1 MKKELIE
8 YVESDKFES
17 ISFNGIKKYLGLS
30 KKHMNEELKEVL
42 NSLELEGLLYEDKD
56 GLYKKMP
63 SNFLVT
69 TIDETKKGTKYY
81 ETNNIRCILQKNKLN
96 GALCYDKVIIDTNTN
111 EVVKVLV
118 RNMPNVVCE
127 VRMTPEG
134 FKYLYPVNTNNN
146 LKITIGTQK
155 MKKLIPGS
163 RVLIEA
169 TNEIYDNMYVGKYIK
184 TIGFINEPDIDF
196 KTIAYNYGFNLE
208 FPKEVLEELK
218 KFSDE
223 VTYEDKIGRVDLTDE
238 RVFTIDGKDCKDMD
252 DAISIKRK
260 EDGGYILKVHIAHVS
275 HYVKFGSAIFE
286 EAARRGNSVY
296 FPDSVVAM
304 LPERLSNELCSLNPN
319 VERLTRTVEIELDK
333 NAKVTSY
340 KTYRSVI
347 KSKLKMNYDDV
358 FDIITGKEAKSEYKP
373 FFNDLMILK
382 ELSEKLTKI
391 KIERGYTSFD
401 SEELKFVMDKLG
413 NTKEILVEKDNIA
426 HEIIE
431 NCMLLPNELVT
442 HLYPGFPFGFRN
454 HELPSAYKMYDL
466 IETLKELGYPIKNLK
481 NMKPNFLIQ
490 RLLND
495 FKGKE
500 EYVIISRII
509 LTSLKL
515 AYYGTENKGHF
526 GLALQNGYTHY
537 TSPIRRLNDLIIH
550 NLLDMYED
558 GNLTKEKLIEID
570 NMIEKLLEHA
580 SRMERQAEK
589 AEYEAD
595 KLQVINYLKQHIG
608 EEQIAYIEKITPE
621 YIKVIV
627 PGLMDG
633 IIKFDD
639 MPERTYMLPSG
650 KLKGVD
656 TGRVYKPGHKVLLT
670 IKDATY
676 VDKSIYYNLIDNL
689 TLTESD
695 SNKLTRKL

>member
-1 MKKELIE
+1 MKRELIE

-17 ISFNGIKKYLGLS
+17 ISFNGIKKYLGVS
-30 KKHMNEELKEVL
+30 KKHMNDELKEVL

-127 VRMTPEG
+127 VRMTIEG

-218 KFSDE
+218 KFSNE
-223 VTYEDKIGRVDLTDE
+223 VTYEDKIGRVDLTNE

-373 FFNDLMILK
+373 FVNDLMILK

-401 SEELKFVMDKLG
+401 NEELKFVMDELG

>member
-218 KFSDE
+218 KFSNE

-373 FFNDLMILK
+373 FVNDLMILK

-401 SEELKFVMDKLG
+401 SEELKFVMDELG

>member
-373 FFNDLMILK
+373 FVNDLMILK

-401 SEELKFVMDKLG
+401 SEELKFVMDELG

-509 LTSLKL
+509 LTSMKL

-621 YIKVIV
+621 YIKVMV

>member
-8 YVESDKFES
+8 YVKSDKFES
-17 ISFNGIKKYLGLS
+17 ISFNGIKKYLGVS
-30 KKHMNEELKEVL
+30 KKHMNDELKEVL
-42 NSLELEGLLYEDKD
+42 NFLELEGLLYEDKD

-373 FFNDLMILK
+373 FVNDLMILK

-401 SEELKFVMDKLG
+401 SEELKFVMDELG

-454 HELPSAYKMYDL
+454 HEIPSAYKMYDL

>member
-155 MKKLIPGS
+155 IKKLIPGS

-184 TIGFINEPDIDF
+184 TIGFINEPDIDY
-196 KTIAYNYGFNLE
+196 KTIVYNYGFNLE

-218 KFSDE
+218 KFSNE

-373 FFNDLMILK
+373 FVNDLMILK

-401 SEELKFVMDKLG
+401 SEELKFVMDELG

-454 HELPSAYKMYDL
+454 HEIPSAYKMYDL

-509 LTSLKL
+509 LTSMKL

-558 GNLTKEKLIEID
+558 RNLTKEKLIEIN

-621 YIKVIV
+621 YIKVMV

>member
-17 ISFNGIKKYLGLS
+17 ISFNGIKKYLGVS

-196 KTIAYNYGFNLE
+196 KTIAYNYGLNLE

-373 FFNDLMILK
+373 FVNDLMILK

-401 SEELKFVMDKLG
+401 SEELKFVRDELG

-454 HELPSAYKMYDL
+454 HEIPSAYKMYDL

-509 LTSLKL
+509 LTSMKL

>member
-8 YVESDKFES
+8 YVKSDKFES
-17 ISFNGIKKYLGLS
+17 ISFNGIKKYLGVS
-30 KKHMNEELKEVL
+30 KKHMNDELKEVL

-155 MKKLIPGS
+155 IKKLIPGS

-184 TIGFINEPDIDF
+184 TIGFINEPDIDY
-196 KTIAYNYGFNLE
+196 KTIVYNYGFNLE

-373 FFNDLMILK
+373 FVNDLMILK

-401 SEELKFVMDKLG
+401 SEELKFVRDELG

-454 HELPSAYKMYDL
+454 HEIPSAYKMYDL

-509 LTSLKL
+509 LTSMKL

-558 GNLTKEKLIEID
+558 RNLTKEKLIEIN

-621 YIKVIV
+621 YIKVMV

>member
-8 YVESDKFES
+8 YVKSDKFES
-17 ISFNGIKKYLGLS
+17 ISFNGIKKYLGVS
-30 KKHMNEELKEVL
+30 KKHMNDELKEVL

-373 FFNDLMILK
+373 FVNDLMILK

-401 SEELKFVMDKLG
+401 NEELKFVMDELG

-454 HELPSAYKMYDL
+454 HEIPSAYKMYDL

-509 LTSLKL
+509 LTSMKL

-558 GNLTKEKLIEID
+558 RNLTKEKLIEIN

-621 YIKVIV
+621 YIKVMV

>member
-8 YVESDKFES
+8 YVKSDKFES
-17 ISFNGIKKYLGLS
+17 ISFNGIKKYLGVS
-30 KKHMNEELKEVL
+30 KKHMNDELKEVL

-69 TIDETKKGTKYY
+69 TIDETKKGTKFY
-81 ETNNIRCILQKNKLN
+81 EVNDVRYILEKNKLN

-111 EVVKVLV
+111 KVVKVLV

-223 VTYEDKIGRVDLTDE
+223 ITYEDKIGRVDLTDE

-275 HYVKFGSAIFE
+275 HYVKFGSATFE

-373 FFNDLMILK
+373 FVNDLMILK

-401 SEELKFVMDKLG
+401 SEELKFVRDELG

-621 YIKVIV
+621 YIKVMV

>member
-17 ISFNGIKKYLGLS
+17 ISFNGIKKYLGVS
-30 KKHMNEELKEVL
+30 KKHMNDELKEVL

-223 VTYEDKIGRVDLTDE
+223 VTYEDKIGRVDLTNE

-373 FFNDLMILK
+373 FVNDLMILK

-401 SEELKFVMDKLG
+401 SEELKFVRDELG

-509 LTSLKL
+509 LTSMKL

-526 GLALQNGYTHY
+526 GLAIENGYTHY

-558 GNLTKEKLIEID
+558 GTLTKEKLIEID
-570 NMIEKLLEHA
+570 KMLEKLLAHA

-621 YIKVIV
+621 YIKVMV

>member
-1 MKKELIE
+1 MKRELIE
-8 YVESDKFES
+8 YVKSDKFES
-17 ISFNGIKKYLGLS
+17 ISFNGIKKYLGVS
-30 KKHMNEELKEVL
+30 KKHMNDELKEVL

-373 FFNDLMILK
+373 FVNDLMILK

-401 SEELKFVMDKLG
+401 SEELKFVMDELG

-454 HELPSAYKMYDL
+454 HEIPSAYKMYDL

-509 LTSLKL
+509 LTSMKL

-570 NMIEKLLEHA
+570 NMIQKLLEHA

>member
-8 YVESDKFES
+8 YVKSDKFES
-17 ISFNGIKKYLGLS
+17 ISFNGIKKYLGVS
-30 KKHMNEELKEVL
+30 KKHMNDELKEVL
-42 NSLELEGLLYEDKD
+42 NFLELEGLLYEDKD

-69 TIDETKKGTKYY
+69 TIGETKKGTKYY

-218 KFSDE
+218 KFSNE

-373 FFNDLMILK
+373 FVNDLMILK

-401 SEELKFVMDKLG
+401 SEELKFVRDELG

-454 HELPSAYKMYDL
+454 HEIPSAYKMYDL

>member
-1 MKKELIE
+1 MKRELIE

-17 ISFNGIKKYLGLS
+17 ISFNGIKKYLGIS
-30 KKHMNEELKEVL
+30 KKHMNDELKEVL

-218 KFSDE
+218 KFSNE

-319 VERLTRTVEIELDK
+319 VEILTRTVEIELDK

-373 FFNDLMILK
+373 FVNDLMILK

-401 SEELKFVMDKLG
+401 NEELKFVMDELG

-454 HELPSAYKMYDL
+454 HEIPSAYKMYDL

-509 LTSLKL
+509 LTSMKL

-558 GNLTKEKLIEID
+558 RNLTKEKLIEIN

-621 YIKVIV
+621 YIKVMV

>member
-8 YVESDKFES
+8 YVKSDKFES
-17 ISFNGIKKYLGLS
+17 ISFNGIKKYLGVS
-30 KKHMNEELKEVL
+30 KKHMNDELKEVL
-42 NSLELEGLLYEDKD
+42 NFLELEGLLYEDKD

-111 EVVKVLV
+111 EVIKVLV

-373 FFNDLMILK
+373 FVNDLMILK

-401 SEELKFVMDKLG
+401 SEELKFVMDELG

-509 LTSLKL
+509 LKSMKL

-558 GNLTKEKLIEID
+558 RNLTKEKLIEIN

-621 YIKVIV
+621 YIKVMV

>member
-8 YVESDKFES
+8 YVKSDKFES
-17 ISFNGIKKYLGLS
+17 ISFNGIKKYLGVS
-30 KKHMNEELKEVL
+30 KKHMNDELKEVL
-42 NSLELEGLLYEDKD
+42 NFLELEGLLYEDKD

-223 VTYEDKIGRVDLTDE
+223 VTYEDKIGRVDLTNE

-286 EAARRGNSVY
+286 EAALRGNSVY

-373 FFNDLMILK
+373 FVNDLMILK

-401 SEELKFVMDKLG
+401 SEELKFVRDELG

-454 HELPSAYKMYDL
+454 HEIPSAYKMYDL

-509 LTSLKL
+509 LTSMKL

-558 GNLTKEKLIEID
+558 GNLTKEKLIEIN

-656 TGRVYKPGHKVLLT
+656 TGRVYKLGHKVLLT

>member
-373 FFNDLMILK
+373 FVNDLMILK

-401 SEELKFVMDKLG
+401 NEELKFVMDELG

-454 HELPSAYKMYDL
+454 HEIPSAYKMYDL

-509 LTSLKL
+509 LTSMKL

-558 GNLTKEKLIEID
+558 RNLTKEKLIEIN

-621 YIKVIV
+621 YIKVMV

>member
-1 MKKELIE
+1 MKRELIE
-8 YVESDKFES
+8 YVKSDKFES
-17 ISFNGIKKYLGLS
+17 ISFNGIKKYLGVS
-30 KKHMNEELKEVL
+30 KKHMNDELKEVL

-218 KFSDE
+218 KFSNE

-373 FFNDLMILK
+373 FVNDLMILK

-401 SEELKFVMDKLG
+401 SEELKFVMDELG

-454 HELPSAYKMYDL
+454 HEIPSAYKMYDL

>member
-1 MKKELIE
+1 MKRELIE

-17 ISFNGIKKYLGLS
+17 ISFNGIKKYLGVS
-30 KKHMNEELKEVL
+30 KKHMNDELKEVL

-373 FFNDLMILK
+373 FVNDLMILK

-401 SEELKFVMDKLG
+401 SEELKFVRDELG

-509 LTSLKL
+509 LKSMKL

>member
-8 YVESDKFES
+8 YVKSDKFES
-17 ISFNGIKKYLGLS
+17 ISFNGIKKYLGVS
-30 KKHMNEELKEVL
+30 KKHMNDELKEVL
-42 NSLELEGLLYEDKD
+42 NFLELEGLLYEDKD

-373 FFNDLMILK
+373 FVNDLMILK

-401 SEELKFVMDKLG
+401 NEELKFVMDELG

-454 HELPSAYKMYDL
+454 HEIPSAYKMYDL

-558 GNLTKEKLIEID
+558 GNLTKEKLIEIN

-621 YIKVIV
+621 YIKVMV

>member
-1 MKKELIE
+1 MKRELIE

-17 ISFNGIKKYLGLS
+17 ISFNGIKKYLGVS
-30 KKHMNEELKEVL
+30 KKHMNDELKEVL

-373 FFNDLMILK
+373 FVNDLMILK

-401 SEELKFVMDKLG
+401 NEELKFVRDELG

-454 HELPSAYKMYDL
+454 HEIPSAYKMYDL

-509 LTSLKL
+509 LTSMKL

>member
-8 YVESDKFES
+8 YVKSDKFES
-17 ISFNGIKKYLGLS
+17 ISFNGIKKYLGVS
-30 KKHMNEELKEVL
+30 KKHMNDELKEVL

-127 VRMTPEG
+127 VRMTIEG

-218 KFSDE
+218 KFSNE
-223 VTYEDKIGRVDLTDE
+223 VTYEDKIGRVDLTNE

-373 FFNDLMILK
+373 FVNDLMILK

-401 SEELKFVMDKLG
+401 NEELKFVMDELG

-509 LTSLKL
+509 LTSMKL

-621 YIKVIV
+621 YIKVMV

>member
-111 EVVKVLV
+111 EVVKVLA

-184 TIGFINEPDIDF
+184 TIGFINEPDIDY

-218 KFSDE
+218 KFSNE

-296 FPDSVVAM
+296 FSDSVVAM

-373 FFNDLMILK
+373 FVNDLMILK

-401 SEELKFVMDKLG
+401 SEELKFVMDELG

-509 LTSLKL
+509 LKSMKL

-621 YIKVIV
+621 YIKVMV

>member
-8 YVESDKFES
+8 YVKSDKFES
-17 ISFNGIKKYLGLS
+17 ISFNGIKKYLGVS
-30 KKHMNEELKEVL
+30 KKHMNDELKEVL
-42 NSLELEGLLYEDKD
+42 NFLELEGLLYEDKD

-127 VRMTPEG
+127 VRMTIEG

-373 FFNDLMILK
+373 FVNDLMILK

-401 SEELKFVMDKLG
+401 SEELKFVMDELG

-454 HELPSAYKMYDL
+454 HEIPSAYKMYDL

>member
-111 EVVKVLV
+111 EVIKVLV

-155 MKKLIPGS
+155 MKKLILGS

-373 FFNDLMILK
+373 FVNDLMILK

-401 SEELKFVMDKLG
+401 NEELKFVMDELG

-454 HELPSAYKMYDL
+454 HEIPSAYKMYDL

>member
-8 YVESDKFES
+8 YVKSDKFES
-17 ISFNGIKKYLGLS
+17 ISFNGIKKYLGVS
-30 KKHMNEELKEVL
+30 KKHMNDELKEVL

-218 KFSDE
+218 KFSNE

-373 FFNDLMILK
+373 FVNDLMILK

-401 SEELKFVMDKLG
+401 SEELKFVMDELG

-509 LTSLKL
+509 LKSMKL

-621 YIKVIV
+621 YIKVMV

>member
-1 MKKELIE
+1 MKRELIE

-17 ISFNGIKKYLGLS
+17 ISFNGIKKYLGVS
-30 KKHMNEELKEVL
+30 KKHMNDELKEVL

-218 KFSDE
+218 KFSNE

-373 FFNDLMILK
+373 FVNDLMILK

-401 SEELKFVMDKLG
+401 SEELKFVRDELG

-500 EYVIISRII
+500 EYVVISRII
-509 LTSLKL
+509 LTSMKL

-570 NMIEKLLEHA
+570 NMIQKLLEHA

>member
-8 YVESDKFES
+8 YVKSDKFES
-17 ISFNGIKKYLGLS
+17 ISFNGIKKYLGVS
-30 KKHMNEELKEVL
+30 KKHMNDELKEVL
-42 NSLELEGLLYEDKD
+42 NFLELEGLLYEDKD

-218 KFSDE
+218 KFSNE

-373 FFNDLMILK
+373 FVNDLMILK

-401 SEELKFVMDKLG
+401 NEELKFVMDELG
-413 NTKEILVEKDNIA
+413 NTKEILVGKDNIA

-454 HELPSAYKMYDL
+454 HEIPSAYKMYDL

-509 LTSLKL
+509 LTSMKL

-621 YIKVIV
+621 YIKVMV

>member
-8 YVESDKFES
+8 YVKSDKFES
-17 ISFNGIKKYLGLS
+17 ISFNGIKKYLGVS
-30 KKHMNEELKEVL
+30 KKHMNDELKEVL
-42 NSLELEGLLYEDKD
+42 NFLELEGLLYEDKD

-111 EVVKVLV
+111 EVIKVLV

-373 FFNDLMILK
+373 FVNDLMILK

-401 SEELKFVMDKLG
+401 SEELKFVMDELG

-454 HELPSAYKMYDL
+454 HEIPSAYKMYDL

>member
-111 EVVKVLV
+111 EVVKV
-118 RNMPNVVCE
+118 
-127 VRMTPEG
+127 
-134 FKYLYPVNTNNN
+134 
-146 LKITIGTQK
+146 
-155 MKKLIPGS
+155 
-163 RVLIEA
+163 
-169 TNEIYDNMYVGKYIK
+169 
-184 TIGFINEPDIDF
+184 
-196 KTIAYNYGFNLE
+196 
-208 FPKEVLEELK
+208 
-218 KFSDE
+218 
-223 VTYEDKIGRVDLTDE
+223 
-238 RVFTIDGKDCKDMD
+238 
-252 DAISIKRK
+252 
-260 EDGGYILKVHIAHVS
+260 HIAHVS

-373 FFNDLMILK
+373 FVNDLMILK

-401 SEELKFVMDKLG
+401 SEELKFVRDELG

-454 HELPSAYKMYDL
+454 HEIPSAYKMYDL

-509 LTSLKL
+509 LTSMKL

-621 YIKVIV
+621 YIKVMV

>member
-1 MKKELIE
+1 MKKQLIE
-8 YVESDKFES
+8 YIESDKFETM
-17 ISFNGIKKYLGLS
+17 SFNEIKKLLGIS
-30 KKHMNEELKEVL
+30 KKHMNDELKEVL
-42 NSLELEGLLYEDKD
+42 NSLELEGLLYEYKD

-69 TIDETKKGTKYY
+69 TIDETKKGTKFY
-81 ETNNIRCILQKNKLN
+81 EVNDVRYILEKNKLN

-111 EVVKVLV
+111 KVVKVLV

-223 VTYEDKIGRVDLTDE
+223 ITYEDKIERVDLTDE

-275 HYVKFGSAIFE
+275 HYVKFGSATFE

-304 LPERLSNELCSLNPN
+304 LPERLSNDLCSLNPD

-373 FFNDLMILK
+373 FVNDLMILK
-382 ELSEKLTKI
+382 ELSEKLTNI
-391 KIERGYTSFD
+391 KIERGYTNFD
-401 SEELKFVMDKLG
+401 SEELKFVMDELG

-431 NCMLLPNELVT
+431 NCMLQPNELVT
-442 HLYPGFPFGFRN
+442 HLYPGFPFSFRN
-454 HELPSAYKMYDL
+454 HELPSTYKMYDL
-466 IETLKELGYPIKNLK
+466 IETIKELGYPVRNLK
-481 NMKPNFLIQ
+481 NMKPNLLIQ

-500 EYVIISRII
+500 EYVIISKII
-509 LTSLKL
+509 LTSMKL

-526 GLALQNGYTHY
+526 GLAIENGYTHF
-537 TSPIRRLNDLIIH
+537 TSPIRRISDLIIH
-550 NLLDMYED
+550 NLLDMYEEEEI
-558 GNLTKEKLIEID
+558 TKEKLIEID
-570 NMIEKLLEHA
+570 KMLEKLLAHA

-595 KLQVINYLKQHIG
+595 KLQVINYLKQRIG

-633 IIKFDD
+633 IINYDS

-676 VDKSIYYNLIDNL
+676 VDKSIYYNLVDNL
-689 TLTESD
+689 TLTECD
-695 SNKLTRKL
+695 NNKLTRKL

>member
-218 KFSDE
+218 KFCNE

-373 FFNDLMILK
+373 FVNDLMILK

-401 SEELKFVMDKLG
+401 SEELKFVRDELG

-621 YIKVIV
+621 YIKVMV

>member
-1 MKKELIE
+1 MKRELIE

-17 ISFNGIKKYLGLS
+17 ISFNGIKKYLGVS
-30 KKHMNEELKEVL
+30 KKHMNDELKEVL

-218 KFSDE
+218 KFSNE

-373 FFNDLMILK
+373 FVNDLMILK

-401 SEELKFVMDKLG
+401 SEELKFVMDELG

-454 HELPSAYKMYDL
+454 HEIPSAYKMYDL

-509 LTSLKL
+509 LTSMKL

-621 YIKVIV
+621 YIKVMV

>member
-1 MKKELIE
+1 MKRELIE

-17 ISFNGIKKYLGLS
+17 ISFNGIKKYLGVS
-30 KKHMNEELKEVL
+30 KKHMNDELKEVL

-373 FFNDLMILK
+373 FVNDLMILK

-401 SEELKFVMDKLG
+401 SEELKFVRDELG

-454 HELPSAYKMYDL
+454 HEIPSAYKMYDL

-509 LTSLKL
+509 LTSMKL

-558 GNLTKEKLIEID
+558 GNLTKEKLIEIN

>member
-17 ISFNGIKKYLGLS
+17 ISFNGIKKYLGVS
-30 KKHMNEELKEVL
+30 KKHMNDELKEVL

-373 FFNDLMILK
+373 FVNDLMILK

-401 SEELKFVMDKLG
+401 SEELKFVMDELG

-454 HELPSAYKMYDL
+454 HEIPSAYKMYDL

-509 LTSLKL
+509 LTSMKL

-570 NMIEKLLEHA
+570 NMIQKLLEHA

-621 YIKVIV
+621 YIKVMV

>member
-8 YVESDKFES
+8 YVKSDKFES

-127 VRMTPEG
+127 VRMTIEG

-218 KFSDE
+218 KFSNE

-373 FFNDLMILK
+373 FVNDLMILK

-401 SEELKFVMDKLG
+401 SEELKFVMDELG

-454 HELPSAYKMYDL
+454 HEIPSAYKMYDL

-509 LTSLKL
+509 LTSMKL

-621 YIKVIV
+621 YIKVMV

>member
-1 MKKELIE
+1 MKRELIE
-8 YVESDKFES
+8 YVKSDKFES
-17 ISFNGIKKYLGLS
+17 ISFNGIKKYLGVS
-30 KKHMNEELKEVL
+30 KKHMNDELKEVL

-111 EVVKVLV
+111 EVIKVLV

-373 FFNDLMILK
+373 FVNDLMILK

-401 SEELKFVMDKLG
+401 SEELKFVMDELG

-454 HELPSAYKMYDL
+454 HEIPSAYKMYDL

-509 LTSLKL
+509 LTSMKL

>member
-373 FFNDLMILK
+373 FVNDLMILK

-401 SEELKFVMDKLG
+401 NEELKFVMDELG

-509 LTSLKL
+509 LKSMKL

-621 YIKVIV
+621 YIKVMV

>member
-1 MKKELIE
+1 MKKQLIE
-8 YVESDKFES
+8 YIESDKFET
-17 ISFNGIKKYLGLS
+17 ISFNEIKKLLGIS
-30 KKHMNEELKEVL
+30 KKHMNDELKEVL
-42 NSLELEGLLYEDKD
+42 NSLELEGLLYECKD

-81 ETNNIRCILQKNKLN
+81 ETNNTRYILEKNKLN
-96 GALCYDKVIIDTNTN
+96 GSLCYDKVIIDTNTN

-218 KFSDE
+218 KISDE

-252 DAISIKRK
+252 DAISIQRK

-304 LPERLSNELCSLNPN
+304 LPERLSNDLCSLNPN

-373 FFNDLMILK
+373 FVNDLMILK
-382 ELSEKLTKI
+382 ELSEKLTNI
-391 KIERGYTSFD
+391 KIERGYTNFD
-401 SEELKFVMDKLG
+401 SEELKFVMDELG

-454 HELPSAYKMYDL
+454 HEIPSAYKMYDL

-509 LTSLKL
+509 LTSMKL

-526 GLALQNGYTHY
+526 GLAIENGYTHY

-558 GNLTKEKLIEID
+558 GTLTKEKLIEID
-570 NMIEKLLEHA
+570 KMLEKLLAHA

-595 KLQVINYLKQHIG
+595 KLQVINYLKQRIG

-633 IIKFDD
+633 IINYDS

-676 VDKSIYYNLIDNL
+676 VDKSIYYNLVDNL
-689 TLTESD
+689 TLTECD
-695 SNKLTRKL
+695 NNKLTRKL

>member
-8 YVESDKFES
+8 YVKSDKFES
-17 ISFNGIKKYLGLS
+17 ISFNGIKKYLGVS
-30 KKHMNEELKEVL
+30 KKHMNDELKEVL

-81 ETNNIRCILQKNKLN
+81 ETNNTRYILEKNKLN
-96 GALCYDKVIIDTNTN
+96 GSLCYDKVIIDTNTN

-373 FFNDLMILK
+373 FVNDLMILK

-401 SEELKFVMDKLG
+401 NEELKFVMDELG

-454 HELPSAYKMYDL
+454 HEIPSAYKMYDL

-509 LTSLKL
+509 LTSMKL

-558 GNLTKEKLIEID
+558 RNLTKEKLIEIN

-621 YIKVIV
+621 YIKVMV

>member
-8 YVESDKFES
+8 YVKSDKFES
-17 ISFNGIKKYLGLS
+17 ISFNGIKKYLGVS
-30 KKHMNEELKEVL
+30 KKHMNDELKEVL
-42 NSLELEGLLYEDKD
+42 NFLELEGLLYEDKD

-96 GALCYDKVIIDTNTN
+96 GTLCYDKVIIDTNTN

-373 FFNDLMILK
+373 FVNDLMILK

-401 SEELKFVMDKLG
+401 SEELKFVRDELG

-454 HELPSAYKMYDL
+454 HEIPSAYKMYDL

-595 KLQVINYLKQHIG
+595 KLQVFNYLKQHIG